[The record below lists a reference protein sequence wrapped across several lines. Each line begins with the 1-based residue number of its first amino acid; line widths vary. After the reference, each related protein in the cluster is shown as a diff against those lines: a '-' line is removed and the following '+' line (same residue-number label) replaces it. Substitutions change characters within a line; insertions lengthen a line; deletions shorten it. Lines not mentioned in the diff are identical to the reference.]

1 MRKNDYYVYM
11 LLCSDGSYY
20 TGVTNDYERR
30 FAEHRDGIVSGCYT
44 FKRRPLKLVY
54 VSHFHNVLEAIAW
67 EKRVKRWRRE
77 KKEAL
82 IKREWEKLPELSKKD
97 FKKYKLR
104 KGLSH

>member
-1 MRKNDYYVYM
+1 
-11 LLCSDGSYY
+11 
-20 TGVTNDYERR
+20 
-30 FAEHRDGIVSGCYT
+30 
-44 FKRRPLKLVY
+44 